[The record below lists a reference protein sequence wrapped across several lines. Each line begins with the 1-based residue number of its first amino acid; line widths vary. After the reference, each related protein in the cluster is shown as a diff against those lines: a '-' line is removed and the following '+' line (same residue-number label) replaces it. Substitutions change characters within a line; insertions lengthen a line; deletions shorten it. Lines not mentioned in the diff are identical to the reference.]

1 MSVTFQDEKMN
12 PVDVLQALGRAASAV
27 KEALE
32 GLSDWGLAGTR
43 EGQYRSDLVADAA
56 AIEVLSTAGLG
67 VFSEESGLHHPE
79 RPIRVVVD
87 PVDGSTNASRGLA
100 WWATSLCAVDGGGPL
115 AAVVVNQATGQRFE
129 ALRGGGATCD
139 GRPARPSVCASI
151 EESIVAVS
159 GYPSFN
165 PGWSQFRSLGASAL
179 DICCVAAGVLD
190 VFVDFAE
197 QSLAPWDYLAGLL
210 VCREAG
216 AFVADVEG
224 RDLIVTS
231 GGDRRTV
238 VAAATKGLLD
248 EAISLRRRSGGRSG

>member
-1 MSVTFQDEKMN
+1 M
-12 PVDVLQALGRAASAV
+12 
-27 KEALE
+27 
-32 GLSDWGLAGTR
+32 
-43 EGQYRSDLVADAA
+43 
-56 AIEVLSTAGLG
+56 
-67 VFSEESGLHHPE
+67 
-79 RPIRVVVD
+79 
-87 PVDGSTNASRGLA
+87 
-100 WWATSLCAVDGGGPL
+100 
-115 AAVVVNQATGQRFE
+115 
-129 ALRGGGATCD
+129 
-139 GRPARPSVCASI
+139 
-151 EESIVAVS
+151 AVS

>member
-12 PVDVLQALGRAASAV
+12 PADVLQTLRRAASAV

-56 AIEVLSTAGLG
+56 AIEVLSQAGLG
-67 VFSEESGLHHPE
+67 VFSEESGLHHPQ
-79 RPIRVVVD
+79 RSIRVVVD
-87 PVDGSTNASRGLA
+87 PVDGSTNASRGLP
-100 WWATSLCAVDGGGPL
+100 WWATSLCAVDEEGPL

-139 GRPARPSVCASI
+139 GRPARPSACSTIA
-151 EESIVAVS
+151 ESIVAVS
-159 GYPSFN
+159 GYPRLN

-179 DICCVAAGVLD
+179 DICCVATGVLD
-190 VFVDFAE
+190 VFVDLADR
-197 QSLAPWDYLAGLL
+197 SLAPWDYLAGLL

-216 AFVADVEG
+216 AFVEDFEG

-231 GGDRRTV
+231 GDDRRTV
-238 VAAATKGLLD
+238 VAAATRGLLD
-248 EAISLRRRSGGRSG
+248 EAMDVRRRCGGHGG